1 MLYIAN
7 CIPLSN
13 LLTRNHLSRIM
24 ILKLDAHRRKP
35 KMEFSWSAIAQYPLG
50 YVLGVIIRAALRV
63 MPDGFEA
70 GLMDGFCFDHRRE
83 G

>member
-1 MLYIAN
+1 
-7 CIPLSN
+7 
-13 LLTRNHLSRIM
+13 
-24 ILKLDAHRRKP
+24 
-35 KMEFSWSAIAQYPLG
+35 MEFSWSAIAQYPLG